1 MRTIRSLIAAA
12 ALTFMTTGVQ
22 AADVA
27 DVADPAAQVAKLH
40 DALLDIMKRSQE
52 LGYQGRYA
60 AIEPVVNETFDFP
73 AIGRIVMGKHWA
85 RLAEPEQQGFLETFA
100 RLSVATYASRFD
112 GYDGESFRTIG
123 NEKQNENNALVKTEL
138 VKSNGETV
146 SLNYQLRTDTDGKW
160 RILNVVADGISD
172 LSLKRAE
179 YTSIMSSD
187 GYAAL
192 MAKLNAKIAQYEAD
206 GAATAGSGST
216 SKE

>member
-12 ALTFMTTGVQ
+12 ALLVMATGVP
-22 AADVA
+22 ATDGG
-27 DVADPAAQVAKLH
+27 DPAAPVAKLH
-40 DALLDIMKRSQE
+40 GALLDIMKRADE
-52 LGYQGRYA
+52 LGYRGRFA
-60 AIEPVVNETFDFP
+60 AIEPVVRETFDFP
-73 AIGRIVMGKHWA
+73 AIGRIAMGKYWA
-85 RLAEPEQQGFLETFA
+85 GLAEQEQKEFLETFA

-123 NEKQNENNALVKTEL
+123 NKKQNENNALANTEL

-146 SLNYQLRTDTDGKW
+146 SLNYQLRTDADGKW

-187 GYAAL
+187 GYPAL
-192 MAKLNAKIAQYEAD
+192 MAKLNAKIAQYETD
-206 GAATAGSGST
+206 GAATAGSENAIT
-216 SKE
+216 E

>member
-12 ALTFMTTGVQ
+12 ALLLMATGVQ
-22 AADVA
+22 AADGG
-27 DVADPAAQVAKLH
+27 DPMAPVAKLH
-40 DALLDIMKRSQE
+40 DALLDIMKRADE
-52 LGYQGRYA
+52 LGYQGRFT

-85 RLAEPEQQGFLETFA
+85 GLAEQEQKGFLETFA

-112 GYDGESFRTIG
+112 GWDGESFRTVG

-192 MAKLNAKIAQYEAD
+192 MTKLNAKIAQYEAD
-206 GAATAGSGST
+206 GAATAGSGNT
-216 SKE
+216 KQE

>member
-1 MRTIRSLIAAA
+1 MRTIRRLIAAA
-12 ALTFMTTGVQ
+12 ALIFTVTGVQ

-27 DVADPAAQVAKLH
+27 DPVTPVARLH
-40 DALLDIMKRSQE
+40 DALLDIMKRADT
-52 LGYQGRYA
+52 LGYQGRFT

-85 RLAEPEQQGFLETFA
+85 GLAEQEQKEFLETFA

-112 GYDGESFRTIG
+112 GHDGESFRTVE

-138 VKSNGETV
+138 VKSNGQTV
-146 SLNYQLRTDTDGKW
+146 SLNYQLRTDTNGKW

>member
-1 MRTIRSLIAAA
+1 MRTIRRLIAAV
-12 ALTFMTTGVQ
+12 ALVFAFSGAL
-22 AADVA
+22 AADG
-27 DVADPAAQVAKLH
+27 ADPAAPVAELH
-40 DALLDIMKRSQE
+40 DALLDIMKRAE
-52 LGYQGRYA
+52 ALGYQGRFA

-85 RLAEPEQQGFLETFA
+85 GLAEQQQKGFLEAFA

-112 GYDGESFRTIG
+112 GYDGESFRTVA

-138 VKSNGETV
+138 VKGNGETV
-146 SLNYQLRTDTDGKW
+146 SLNYQLRTDTNGKW

-216 SKE
+216 SKQ

>member
-22 AADVA
+22 AA

-52 LGYQGRYA
+52 LGYQGRFA

-85 RLAEPEQQGFLETFA
+85 GLAESEQKGFLETFA

-112 GYDGESFRTIG
+112 GWDGESFRTVE

-138 VKSNGETV
+138 VKGNGETV

>member
-1 MRTIRSLIAAA
+1 
-12 ALTFMTTGVQ
+12 MTTGVQ
-22 AADVA
+22 AA

-52 LGYQGRYA
+52 LGYQGRFA

-85 RLAEPEQQGFLETFA
+85 GLAEPEQKGFLGTFA
-100 RLSVATYASRFD
+100 KLSVATYASRFD
-112 GYDGESFRTIG
+112 GYDGESFRTVG
-123 NEKQNENNALVKTEL
+123 NEKQNENNTLVKTEL

-206 GAATAGSGST
+206 GAATAASGST